1 MGLMHKL
8 PPIIDP
14 LPGGKTMIDAV
25 SYIINWARSNSI
37 WPLTYGTSCCAIEMM
52 AAAAPRYDISR
63 FGSEVFRASPR
74 QCDLIILAGTI
85 TEKMAGPLKT
95 LYEQMSGPKYVIAMG
110 ACTVSGGPFYF
121 DNYSVVK
128 GADRVIPVDVYIPG
142 CPPRA
147 EALFNGLVMLQ
158 EKIRKTESLRNP
170 WHEHDI
176 CRIPF
181 TNRWT
186 DAAKAWEELEKIKD
200 QEMAEARAKF
210 KDENPEYQAFK
221 PVRVPSPAASF
232 PEAPRVADRPRG
244 KSNAELWAMV
254 QEKFPGLKLYKKE
267 PAEGQ
272 TIDRAAVEAFGT
284 DYTLDFEVT
293 PQQYVAFANFLRVTP
308 AFGMEMLLD
317 LTAVDFTD
325 HFDVVVHLL
334 STTHGHKIF
343 LRTSLPKKE
352 LSKEEAKNTILAEVP
367 TLVNLWAA
375 ANWKEREVYD
385 MFGIDFIG
393 HPDMRRI
400 MMDDDF
406 VGFPLRKDFEHPN
419 LIKRPY

>member
-8 PPIIDP
+8 PPMLDP
-14 LPGGKTMIDAV
+14 LPGGKHMIDAV
-25 SYIINWARSNSI
+25 SYIVNWARSNSI

-63 FGSEVFRASPR
+63 FGSEVYRASPR

-95 LYEQMSGPKYVIAMG
+95 LYDQMSGPKYVIAMG
-110 ACTVSGGPFYF
+110 ACTVSGGPFYY

-128 GADRVIPVDVYIPG
+128 GADQVIPVDVYIPG

-147 EALFNGLVMLQ
+147 EALLNGLVMLQ

-170 WHEHDI
+170 WHDKDI
-176 CRIPF
+176 TRVEARD
-181 TNRWT
+181 RWLDT
-186 DAAKAWEELEKIKD
+186 AKAWEELEKLKD
-200 QEMAEARAKF
+200 QEMADARAKF
-210 KDENPEYQAFK
+210 KEENPDYQAFK

-232 PEAPRVADRPRG
+232 PEVPRVADRPRG
-244 KSNAELWAMV
+244 KSNGELWELV
-254 QEKFPGLKLYKKE
+254 QAQFPGTKLYKKD
-267 PAEGQ
+267 GV
-272 TIDRAAVEAFGT
+272 DRVAVEALGT
-284 DYTLDFEVT
+284 DYTLDFEVS
-293 PQQYVAFANFLRVTP
+293 PDQYIAFAEFLRNSPTL
-308 AFGMEMLLD
+308 AMDMMLD
-317 LTAVDFTD
+317 ITAVDFVD
-325 HFDVVVHLL
+325 HFDLVVHLL
-334 STTHGHKIF
+334 SVRVGHKIF
-343 LRTSLPKKE
+343 FRTSLPKRE
-352 LSKEEAKNTILAEVP
+352 LSKEEAKNVVLATIP
-367 TLVNLWAA
+367 TLCPLWAA

-385 MFGIDFIG
+385 MFGIQFTG

>member
-8 PPIIDP
+8 PPVLDP
-14 LPGGKTMIDAV
+14 LPGGKQMIDAV

-95 LYEQMSGPKYVIAMG
+95 LYDQMSGPKYVIAMG
-110 ACTVSGGPFYF
+110 ACTVSGGPFYY

-128 GADRVIPVDVYIPG
+128 GADQVIPVDVYIPG

-147 EALFNGLVMLQ
+147 EALLNGLVMLQ

-170 WHEHDI
+170 WHDKDLTKVEA
-176 CRIPF
+176 R
-181 TNRWT
+181 NRWV
-186 DAAKAWEELEKIKD
+186 DAAKAWEELEKLKD
-200 QEMAEARAKF
+200 QDMAEARAKF
-210 KDENPEYQAFK
+210 KEENPEYQAFK

-232 PEAPRVADRPRG
+232 PEAPRVADRPLG
-244 KSNAELWAMV
+244 KSNGELWELV
-254 QEKFPGLKLYKKE
+254 QVKFPGLKLYKKDI
-267 PAEGQ
+267 A
-272 TIDRAAVEAFGT
+272 DRSAVEALGT
-284 DYTLDFEVT
+284 DYTLDFEV
-293 PQQYVAFANFLRVTP
+293 PVDQYLHFANVLRTSP
-308 AFGMEMLLD
+308 EFSMEMMID

-325 HFDVVVHLL
+325 HFDVVVHAL
-334 STTHGHKIF
+334 STSMGHKIF
-343 LRTSLPKKE
+343 FRASLPKKE
-352 LSKEEAKNTILAEVP
+352 LSKEEAANVVLAEIP
-367 TLVNLWAA
+367 TLCGEWSA

-385 MFGIDFIG
+385 MFGIQFSG

-400 MMDDDF
+400 FMEEDF